1 MKDLLTLLTVPMAVI
16 ALCVILAVVGGIE
29 NGTISYP
36 AALLTTV
43 TMVGIE
49 VAAIR
54 VFTKK
59 EVQEDGKQDE

>member
-1 MKDLLTLLTVPMAVI
+1 MRDLLELLTVPVAVI

-36 AALLTTV
+36 AALLATV

-49 VAAIR
+49 VAAIK

-59 EVQEDGKQDE
+59 EAQEDGKQDE

>member
-1 MKDLLTLLTVPMAVI
+1 MKDLLELLTVPVAVI

-36 AALLTTV
+36 AALLITV

-54 VFTKK
+54 VVTKK

>member
-1 MKDLLTLLTVPMAVI
+1 MKDLLTLLTVPVAVI

-36 AALLTTV
+36 TALLTTV

-49 VAAIR
+49 IAAIR
-54 VFTKK
+54 VVTKK
-59 EVQEDGKQDE
+59 EVQEDGRNDE

>member
-1 MKDLLTLLTVPMAVI
+1 MRDLLELLTVPVAVI

-29 NGTISYP
+29 NGNISYP

-54 VFTKK
+54 VVTKK